1 MICTHFQRLSTKSV
15 ARAIVASALYLQI
28 GFGPAV
34 FAQTVPLN
42 YTNDLPIM
50 SVAASEVCSGITY
63 YDITG
68 NVQTGTKS
76 CGPPAD
82 CTSNGAVGCVTTAS
96 YKSADFT
103 TILAS
108 NIKRGVGIGG
118 VTGNYPS
125 ATSPLSRYSDNGST
139 TATTGSDETDLTNF
153 ATQVTSSGT
162 FEYWDSSGIRRTGSG
177 DADIVAGN
185 IKNAVAFEN
194 LSLTGTY
201 AGAAVTPPN
210 AWDLRAGSVFGGVTG
225 KLKVN
230 CRNAVRLSGTRSF
243 NNTTAPASSSTTAGD
258 IWDTI
263 DDYYGLPAST
273 VFPSSWSVANNY
285 CGGVDDPNLSSDDD
299 NVWKDV
305 TTTNG
310 TTASTCEATPDNCTM
325 QDKISGLKWSKF
337 APSRATWQTAITT
350 CNGLTHNGQT
360 AGSWRLPT
368 QKELMDAYNHGITSA
383 ARTDANWMTQLNM
396 GSNYFWSSSSN
407 LSGGGPTYASLF
419 RLGSG
424 SSVSQL
430 KTSNGGKDDNHMV
443 VCVQDSVT
451 KPLISLVATKYALAP
466 NQAMAV
472 ITPTLMSGTLTG
484 CTMSPALPAGL
495 SIDAATCV
503 ISGTP
508 TSSSAATTYTIT
520 ATKPEQVQTQG
531 LTIEVANWG
540 DVTEDNGVWKDVTTT
555 NGTTAS
561 TCATT
566 PGNCTM
572 QDKISGLK
580 WSKFAPSRATWQ
592 TAITTCNGLTHNG
605 QTAGS
610 WRLPTQKELM
620 DAYNHGITSAART
633 DANWMTQLNM
643 GSNYFWSSS
652 SNLSG
657 GGPTYASLFRLGSGS
672 SVSQLKTSNGG
683 KDDNHMVVCVQ

>member
-1 MICTHFQRLSTKSV
+1 MICTHFQRLPTKAV

-50 SVAASEVCSGITY
+50 TFSVSQVCSGITY

-82 CTSNGAVGCVTTAS
+82 CTSNAAVGCVTTAS

-201 AGAAVTPPN
+201 AGAVPN
-210 AWDLRAGSVFGGVTG
+210 AWDLRAGTTVGGVTG

-230 CRNAVRLSGTRSF
+230 CRNAVQLSGTGSF
-243 NNTTAPASSSTTAGD
+243 NNTTAPASASTTAGD

-263 DDYYGLPAST
+263 DDYNGLPAST
-273 VFPSSWSVANNY
+273 NFPATWSVANNY
-285 CGGVDDPNLSSDDD
+285 CGGVETVSGDD

-310 TTASTCEATPDNCTM
+310 TTASTCAATPGNCTM
-325 QDKISGLKWSKF
+325 QDKISGLKWSKL
-337 APSRATWQTAITT
+337 ASYSASWQNAITT

-368 QKELMDAYNHGITSA
+368 NKELFEAYNHGITSA
-383 ARTDANWMTQLNM
+383 ARTAANWMTLANM
-396 GSNYFWSSSSN
+396 KDYFWSSSSTAN
-407 LSGGGPTYASLF
+407 QSGYAWNVSLAD
-419 RLGSG
+419 
-424 SSVSQL
+424 
-430 KTSNGGKDDNHMV
+430 SNAYSNHMNNDSTV
-443 VCVQDSVT
+443 VCVQDAVAN
-451 KPLISLVATKYALAP
+451 PLISLVATKYVLAP
-466 NQAMAV
+466 SEAMTN
-472 ITPTLMSGTLTG
+472 ITPTLMAGTLTG
-484 CTMSPALPAGL
+484 CTTSPALPAGL
-495 SIDAATCV
+495 SIAATTCV

-520 ATKPEQVQTQG
+520 ATKPEQVQTKG

-561 TCATT
+561 ICADI

-580 WSKFAPSRATWQ
+580 WSKLASSLPDWQ
-592 TAITTCNGLTHNG
+592 AAITTCNALTHNG

-610 WRLPTQKELM
+610 WRLPTQKELR

-633 DANWMTQLNM
+633 DANWMTLINM
-643 GSNYFWSSS
+643 RNYFWSSS
-652 SNLSG
+652 SIANFPYTAWNVSLANGNASQVNKG
-657 GGPTYASLFRLGSGS
+657 NTYY
-672 SVSQLKTSNGG
+672 
-683 KDDNHMVVCVQ
+683 VVCVQ

>member
-1 MICTHFQRLSTKSV
+1 MICTHFQRLPTKAV

-50 SVAASEVCSGITY
+50 TFSVSQVCSGITY

-103 TILAS
+103 TILPS

-125 ATSPLSRYSDNGST
+125 ATSPLLRYSDNGAT
-139 TATTGSDETDLTNF
+139 TDITATTGSDETDLTNF

-185 IKNAVAFEN
+185 IKTAVAFEN

-210 AWDLRAGSVFGGVTG
+210 AWDLRAGTTVGGVTG

-230 CRNAVRLSGTRSF
+230 CRNAVRLSGTGSF
-243 NNTTAPASSSTTAGD
+243 NNTTAPASASTTAGD

-310 TTASTCEATPDNCTM
+310 TTP
-325 QDKISGLKWSKF
+325 
-337 APSRATWQTAITT
+337 
-350 CNGLTHNGQT
+350 
-360 AGSWRLPT
+360 
-368 QKELMDAYNHGITSA
+368 
-383 ARTDANWMTQLNM
+383 
-396 GSNYFWSSSSN
+396 
-407 LSGGGPTYASLF
+407 
-419 RLGSG
+419 
-424 SSVSQL
+424 
-430 KTSNGGKDDNHMV
+430 
-443 VCVQDSVT
+443 
-451 KPLISLVATKYALAP
+451 
-466 NQAMAV
+466 
-472 ITPTLMSGTLTG
+472 
-484 CTMSPALPAGL
+484 
-495 SIDAATCV
+495 
-503 ISGTP
+503 
-508 TSSSAATTYTIT
+508 
-520 ATKPEQVQTQG
+520 
-531 LTIEVANWG
+531 
-540 DVTEDNGVWKDVTTT
+540 
-555 NGTTAS
+555 S
-561 TCATT
+561 TCAAT

-633 DANWMTQLNM
+633 DANWMTLANM
-643 GSNYFWSSS
+643 QSITFWSSS
-652 SNLSG
+652 SVAANTNNAWYVNLAYG
-657 GGPTYASLFRLGSGS
+657 YAFY
-672 SVSQLKTSNGG
+672 SQKIY
-683 KDDNHMVVCVQ
+683 DNAVVCVL